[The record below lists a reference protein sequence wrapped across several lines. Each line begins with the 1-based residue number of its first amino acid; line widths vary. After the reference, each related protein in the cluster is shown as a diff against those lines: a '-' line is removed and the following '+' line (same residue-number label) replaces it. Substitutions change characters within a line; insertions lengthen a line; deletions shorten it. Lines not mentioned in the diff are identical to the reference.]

1 MKKIYLFSFFVI
13 TCFATPLLGQTMSA
27 KKMYKYIKAGKNIN
41 KLAKNE
47 NGHTLFHMFAWDWGY
62 RCSDDGIGTIEY
74 AIKHSGQKIK
84 RPFWFFN
91 DPCPDRQKDI
101 LQYFWLL
108 WRYGHTVSE
117 KRYIELVDIYFGPD
131 SYSSENQKNINFQD
145 SYGKT
150 PLMYACE
157 YGYKEAVAK
166 IMEQDPDLGLE
177 DNRGR
182 TAKDY
187 CRRNRGLLKLL
198 KATKL

>member
-1 MKKIYLFSFFVI
+1 MKKIYLFSLFILINFG
-13 TCFATPLLGQTMSA
+13 TQLLGQTMSP
-27 KKMYKYIKAGKNIN
+27 KKMYKYMKAGKNIN
-41 KLAKNE
+41 KLAKEQTGN
-47 NGHTLFHMFAWDWGY
+47 TVFHMFAWDWGY
-62 RCSDDGIGTIEY
+62 RCSDEGIGTIEY

-91 DPCPDRQKDI
+91 DPCPERQKDI

-117 KRYIELVDIYFGPD
+117 KRFIELVDIYFG
-131 SYSSENQKNINFQD
+131 SEGAGSDGKKGLDFQD

-157 YGYKEAVAK
+157 YGYRTAISK
-166 IMEQDPDLGLE
+166 IMEDDPNLTLE
-177 DNRGR
+177 DNRGK

-187 CRRNRGLLKLL
+187 CRRNQSLLKLL

>member
-1 MKKIYLFSFFVI
+1 MKKIYLLSLFILIS
-13 TCFATPLLGQTMSA
+13 FATQLLGQQMSP

-47 NGHTLFHMFAWDWGY
+47 NGHTVFHMFAWDWGY
-62 RCSDDGIGTIEY
+62 RCSDDEIGTIEY

-91 DPCPDRQKDI
+91 DPCPERKKDI

-117 KRYIELVDIYFGPD
+117 KKFMELVDIYYGPE
-131 SYSSENQKNINFQD
+131 SYTVKDEKGVDTQD

-150 PLMYACE
+150 ALMYACE
-157 YGYKEAVAK
+157 YAYKEAISK
-166 IMEQDPDLGLE
+166 IMEQDPDLSLE
-177 DNRGR
+177 DNRGK

-187 CRRNRGLLKLL
+187 CRRNQRLLKLL